1 MLHLGSQRLSRIRPS
16 RIVAL
21 AVSAVICLTVGI
33 VSRTAY
39 AETSF
44 QAAAQVFKLSGENG
58 ADNVK
63 VFWQKVSGA
72 DSYTVFRKQGGA
84 RVEVGTTSSATMD
97 DYGLSDGQQ
106 YAYEVQAKSGSS
118 VIATASTN
126 DVETFT
132 PSQTT
137 FTQNN
142 VVPAQQVWNNPLA
155 KQDVVFPTTQTGSTE
170 NPSDWNQNNPET
182 VVTGTQCPAFDQLV
196 TYWGRRHISNWDRR
210 ESTFNWND
218 NDGGGLSIT
227 QRVSW
232 DFWVQQNNTRTHFQC
247 DTSFKVKDSK
257 TGTDWKIENAKLSH
271 AGRAKNAVTGDAVL
285 YGSLSKTLGL
295 LLVDIDPETGK
306 VKSYFADRP
315 LNQDIGDLA
324 LFVDDD
330 NTAYIVAA
338 AHSNTD
344 TVLVKLNQ
352 NWNAPAKLVSTLF
365 QGQKREA
372 PGIQKINGRYFFFSS
387 GVRGWYPSQTKYAYA
402 DSLTGPWSDL
412 QEIGNASTNDAQF
425 GWTRTDTGIKRTTYT
440 IVGQH
445 WGANRNP
452 QSSLKNAWR
461 AFPIAMNG
469 SYVNIAW
476 YPQIDFDKEYGAV
489 PVQFGRNLSN
499 GRFAVDSENGNVLAL
514 TDGSD
519 SESSGYIPHS
529 KSPYTVTVDLGASS
543 TISEIDFT
551 THLNDD
557 AYANYKYS
565 LSVSQDGKNYSQIT
579 DGSAN
584 TFMGFVPNAYS
595 GTATGR
601 YVRLTVNS
609 WDEVS
614 DVSGWNKPLEGLQ
627 EVTVYGSNSSPAIPG
642 APGNVTLPS
651 YMVTFDTR
659 GGKAYPAKSVKS
671 GDLLD
676 LSGSPEWTDPAQYSF
691 DGWSLDVAGTH
702 PIDPKT
708 YRVSGDVTLFAQ
720 WTSSRRY
727 TVTFDAQGGG
737 SVPSQEVKQ
746 GDAVTVPKDPTRAG
760 YTFAG
765 WSWSK
770 SYLDKVDFNALRI
783 WKDTTV
789 YASWARNYTVRFD
802 SNGGSAVPS
811 QTVVQDGQV
820 SVPKPPT
827 RAGYTFAGWSWSKSY
842 LDKVDFNAL
851 RIWHDETV
859 YASWKV
865 AAVPSYTVTFDS
877 RGGSAVASQKV
888 VRGNQVSVPK
898 PPTRAGYT
906 FAGWSWS
913 KSYLDKVDFNAL
925 RIWHDETV
933 YASWKVAAVPSYTVT
948 FDSRGGSAVA
958 SQKVV
963 RGNQVSVPKPPTRA
977 GYTFAGWS
985 WSKSYLDKV
994 DFNAL
999 RIWHDETVYASWSKL
1014 SQFPGADNSYFNL
1027 DENSLFT
1034 RSKGIASIR

>member
-1 MLHLGSQRLSRIRPS
+1 MLHLGSRRLSRIRLG

-21 AVSAVICLTVGI
+21 AVSAAICLTVGI

-39 AETSF
+39 AEGPAF
-44 QAAAQVFKLSGENG
+44 RAAAQVFKLSGENG
-58 ADNVK
+58 ADNAK

-72 DSYTVFRKQGGA
+72 DSYTVFRKQGDA
-84 RVEVGTTSSATMD
+84 RVEVGATSSATMD

-170 NPSDWNQNNPET
+170 NPSDWNQSNPET
-182 VVTGTQCPAFDQLV
+182 VVTGTQCPAFNQLV
-196 TYWGRRHISNWDRR
+196 TYWGRRHVSNWDRR

-232 DFWVQQNNTRTHFQC
+232 DFWTQLNNTRTHFQC

-257 TGTDWKIENAKLSH
+257 TGTDWKLANATMQH
-271 AGRAKNAVTGDAVL
+271 ANRTRNTVTGDAIL
-285 YGSLSKTLGL
+285 YGQLNKTLGL
-295 LLVDIDPETGK
+295 LLVDIDPESGT

-315 LNQDIGDLA
+315 LNQDVGDLA

-344 TVLVKLNQ
+344 TVLIKLNRE
-352 NWNAPAKLVSTLF
+352 WNAPSELVATLF
-365 QGQKREA
+365 QGEKREA
-372 PGIQKINGRYFFFSS
+372 PGIQKINGKYFFFSS

-402 DSLTGPWSDL
+402 DSIAGPWSPL

-425 GWTRTDTGIKRTTYT
+425 GWLRTDSGTKRTTYT

-452 QSSLKNAWR
+452 QSALKNAWR
-461 AFPIAMNG
+461 VFPIAMNVT
-469 SYVNIAW
+469 YADTAW
-476 YPQIDFDKEYGAV
+476 YPQVDFDKEYGAV
-489 PVQFGRNLSN
+489 PVQIGRNLSR
-499 GRFAVDSENGNVLAL
+499 GRVAVDSENGNTLAL
-514 TDGSD
+514 TDGMD
-519 SESSGYIPHS
+519 SESSGYISHT
-529 KSPYTVTVDLGASS
+529 KSPYTVTVDLGVSS
-543 TISEIDFT
+543 AISEVDFT

-557 AYANYKYS
+557 AYTNYKYS
-565 LSVSQDGKNYSQIT
+565 LSVSQDGTNYSQVT

-595 GTATGR
+595 GTVTGR

-614 DVSGWNKPLEGLQ
+614 DISGWNKPLEGLQ
-627 EVTVYGSNSSPAIPG
+627 EITVYGSNSSPAIPE
-642 APGNVTLPS
+642 APVNVTPPS

-676 LSGSPEWTDPAQYSF
+676 LSSSPEWTDLAQYSF
-691 DGWSLDVAGTH
+691 NGWSLDAAGTQ
-702 PIDPKT
+702 PIDLKT
-708 YRVSGDVTLFAQ
+708 YRVSGDVILFAQ
-720 WTSSRRY
+720 WTSTRRY
-727 TVTFDAQGGG
+727 TVTFDAQGGE
-737 SVPSQEVKQ
+737 SVPAQEVKQ
-746 GDAVTVPKDPTRAG
+746 GDAVTVPKDPSRVG

-789 YASWARNYTVRFD
+789 YASWTRNYTVRFD
-802 SNGGSAVPS
+802 SNGGSTVPD

-820 SVPKPPT
+820 SVPK
-827 RAGYTFAGWSWSKSY
+827 
-842 LDKVDFNAL
+842 D
-851 RIWHDETV
+851 
-859 YASWKV
+859 
-865 AAVPSYTVTFDS
+865 PSRV
-877 RGGSAVASQKV
+877 
-888 VRGNQVSVPK
+888 
-898 PPTRAGYT
+898 
-906 FAGWSWS
+906 
-913 KSYLDKVDFNAL
+913 
-925 RIWHDETV
+925 
-933 YASWKVAAVPSYTVT
+933 
-948 FDSRGGSAVA
+948 
-958 SQKVV
+958 
-963 RGNQVSVPKPPTRA
+963 

-999 RIWHDETVYASWSKL
+999 RIWHDETVYASWSKSSRSL
-1014 SQFPGADNSYFNL
+1014 SQFPGVDNSYFNL
-1027 DENSLFT
+1027 DENSPFA
-1034 RSKGIASIR
+1034 RSEGIAGIR